1 MILDITLK
9 ENHYFLFSKLILIAI
24 DVNAFRINI
33 KNHEE
38 IKIVKGESR
47 ILRNTETIKFKF
59 KFLYIILM
67 LKTFLCSRIN
77 Y

>member
-9 ENHYFLFSKLILIAI
+9 ENHYFLFSKLTLIAI

-47 ILRNTETIKFKF
+47 ILRNTATIKFKF

>member
-38 IKIVKGESR
+38 IKIVIGESR